1 MTVST
6 RVCWSMISLIHV
18 PYALLT
24 NVTVDDAFP
33 PASIAV
39 SSFCSIFNE
48 SETAALYREGRAETS
63 IVSPRHGSNLR
74 FAVYQCNRSVRSFA
88 TLETSTST
96 SPPISLSRKAERT
109 VSVVSRKACLVGSD
123 GFISRETPRRGGRPA
138 LDELESF
145 AMRIAETVAIVS
157 LSIKTI
163 QRALECILSAH
174 LAGRSFSAPKS

>member
-33 PASIAV
+33 TTSIAV
-39 SSFCSIFNE
+39 SSFCSIFDG
-48 SETAALYREGRAETS
+48 SEAAALYREGRAETS

-74 FAVYQCNRSVRSFA
+74 FAEYQCNRSVRTFA
-88 TLETSTST
+88 TLEISTST
-96 SPPISLSRKAERT
+96 SHPISLCRKAERT
-109 VSVVSRKACLVGSD
+109 LSVVSRKACLVGSD
-123 GFISRETPRRGGRPA
+123 GFISREVSRRGSRPA
-138 LDELESF
+138 MDGQEIL

-174 LAGRSFSAPKS
+174 LAERR